1 MKFISAKEIAANTPY
16 PALIDALQ
24 TAFQA
29 QFESPQ
35 RAHYEV
41 GEGGST
47 MLVMPCWVD
56 GDCFGLKTVSVVPL
70 NEGRGLPTV
79 SGIYQLFDANDGRL
93 LALMDAAEL
102 TARRTAA
109 ASALAS
115 KFLSRSDSKR
125 LLMVGTGKLAPYF
138 IKAHTAVR
146 GIEEVLV
153 YGRNAEKMQAVCDAV
168 QSFVPTVKPAE
179 DLPTAVANAD
189 IISTATT
196 SKTPIVLG
204 EWLKEG
210 VHLDLVGA
218 YKPDVREVDG
228 AAVSKASVFVDTYE
242 GVMGEGG
249 DILQAIGEG
258 MFSEEDIRADL
269 ASLCAGKHTGR
280 RSADEITL
288 FKSVGAAIEDF
299 AAAKLV
305 NKGLEAIE

>member
-1 MKFISAKEIAANTPY
+1 MKFVEAKEIADYTPY
-16 PALIDALQ
+16 SALVDALEC
-24 TAFQA
+24 AFSSS
-29 QFESPQ
+29 FESPK

-56 GDCFGLKTVSVVPL
+56 DDCFGLKTVSVVPL
-70 NEGRGLPTV
+70 NAERGLPTV
-79 SGIYQLFDANDGRL
+79 SGIYQLFDAKDGRL

-115 KFLSRSDSKR
+115 RYLSRADSKC

-138 IKAHTAVR
+138 IEAHAAVR
-146 GIEEVLV
+146 GIEEVYI
-153 YGRNAEKMQAVCDAV
+153 YGRDQAKMQAACEAV
-168 QSFVPTVKPAE
+168 QHLGLDARPVGN
-179 DLPTAVANAD
+179 LPDAAANAD
-189 IISTATT
+189 IISIATT

-204 EWLKEG
+204 EWLKKG

-218 YKPDVREVDG
+218 YKPDMREVDG
-228 AAVSKASVFVDTYE
+228 AAVSKASVFVDTHD

-258 MFSEEDIRADL
+258 VFTEADIKADL
-269 ASLCAGKHTGR
+269 ASLCMGKHEGR
-280 RSADEITL
+280 SSAGEITL

-305 NKGLEAIE
+305 YSRFQAAR